1 MTENI
6 LRMKLIKIILLLL
19 FGLSL
24 NSCFFDVNF
33 GYENG
38 NGNLKTEERYVNQKF
53 DEIIGSG
60 GLEIYLTEGP
70 INKIIVEADENLVEI
85 IETKISNGILT
96 VQTKKNIVRS
106 KAKRVLITYKNLS
119 VIKASSGAI
128 IKGKSIVRN
137 KILTLESS
145 SGANID
151 MEVFAKELFTKTS
164 SGANINI
171 NGKATIL
178 YAKTSSGSELN
189 AKDLKT
195 INSNIK
201 AHSGSKIMVTTQN
214 KLEATASSGGNI
226 QYYGNPNSVI
236 KDDGSSG
243 SIKKM

>member
-1 MTENI
+1 
-6 LRMKLIKIILLLL
+6 MKSIKILLFLL
-19 FGLSL
+19 FGVSL
-24 NSCFFDVNF
+24 NSCFFAVNF
-33 GYENG
+33 GDKNG
-38 NGNLKTEERYVNQKF
+38 NGNLKTEERYVNQNF
-53 DEIIGSG
+53 DKIIGSG
-60 GLEIYLTEGP
+60 GLEIYLTEGSE
-70 INKIIVEADENLVEI
+70 NKIIVEADENLLEI
-85 IETKISNGILT
+85 IETTISDGILT
-96 VQTKKNIVRS
+96 IQTKKNIIS
-106 KAKRVLITYKNLS
+106 SEAKRVLITFKNLS
-119 VIKASSGAI
+119 VVKANSGATI
-128 IKGKSIVRN
+128 IGKSIIRN

-151 MEVFAKELFTKTS
+151 MEVFAKELFTETS

-171 NGKATIL
+171 NGKATML

-189 AKDLKT
+189 AKNLNT

>member
-1 MTENI
+1 
-6 LRMKLIKIILLLL
+6 MKLIKILLFLL
-19 FGLSL
+19 FGVSL
-24 NSCFFDVNF
+24 NSCFFAVNY
-33 GYENG
+33 GDEDG
-38 NGNLKTEERYVNQKF
+38 NGNLKTEERYVNQNF

-60 GLEIYLTEGP
+60 GLEIYLTSE
-70 INKIIVEADENLVEI
+70 NKIIVEADENLLEI
-85 IETKISNGILT
+85 IETRISDGILT
-96 VQTKKNIVRS
+96 VQTKKNIIS
-106 KAKRVLITYKNLS
+106 SEAKRVLITFKNLS
-119 VIKASSGAI
+119 VIKANSGTTI
-128 IKGKSIVRN
+128 IGKSIIRN

-171 NGKATIL
+171 NGKATML
-178 YAKTSSGSELN
+178 YANTSSGSELN
-189 AKDLKT
+189 AKDLNT

-236 KDDGSSG
+236 KDGGSSG

>member
-6 LRMKLIKIILLLL
+6 LKMKLIKIILLLL

-24 NSCFFDVNF
+24 NSCFFDINF

-70 INKIIVEADENLVEI
+70 ENKIIIEADENLVEI
-85 IETKISNGILT
+85 IETSISKGILT
-96 VQTKKNIVRS
+96 VQTKKNIARS
-106 KAKRVLITYKNLS
+106 KAKRVLITFKNLS
-119 VIKASSGAI
+119 AIKASSGAT
-128 IKGKSIVRN
+128 IKGKSIIRN

-151 MEVFAKELFTKTS
+151 IEVFAKELFTKTN
-164 SGANINI
+164 SGASINI
-171 NGKATIL
+171 YGKATML
-178 YAKTSSGSELN
+178 YAQTSSGSELN
-189 AKDLKT
+189 AKDLNT
-195 INSNIK
+195 INSDIK
-201 AHSGSKIMVTTQN
+201 AHSGAKIMVNTQN
-214 KLEATASSGGNI
+214 KLKATSSSGGNI
-226 QYYGNPNSVI
+226 KYYGNPNSVI
-236 KDDGSSG
+236 KNERSSG